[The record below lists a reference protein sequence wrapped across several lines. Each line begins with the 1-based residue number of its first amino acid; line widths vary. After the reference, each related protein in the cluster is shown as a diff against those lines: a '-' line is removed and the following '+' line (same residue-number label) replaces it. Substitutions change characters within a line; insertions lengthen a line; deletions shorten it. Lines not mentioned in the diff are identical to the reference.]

1 MNKRKKE
8 PKKIKKEMNGKRVF
22 QGRFKQQFLIYSRSK
37 SPFTRA
43 GLPCQ
48 VFPVKKLAFMS
59 GQTP

>member
-8 PKKIKKEMNGKRVF
+8 QKNKERNEGEKSF
-22 QGRFKQQFLIYSRSK
+22 FKGRFKQQFLIYSRSK
-37 SPFTRA
+37 GLFTRA

-48 VFPVKKLAFMS
+48 IFLVKKLAFMS

>member
-8 PKKIKKEMNGKRVF
+8 PKNKERNEGKNSFF

-37 SPFTRA
+37 GPFTRA

-48 VFPVKKLAFMS
+48 VFPVKNLAFMS